1 MPIIDDPALIRCG
14 DREQLGAA
22 LLESRANTLRTF
34 ACYERSL
41 RATALQVP
49 YSAEVNPP
57 LWELGHVG
65 WFQEYWIGRNPQR
78 MRGVAADPEAR
89 RGAPALPNGD
99 ELYDSSRIEHTSR
112 WRLPLPDAAETRAYL
127 ARTLEQTLQIL
138 ARPEGEAEGLL
149 YFAWLAL
156 MHE

>member
-65 WFQEYWIGRNPQR
+65 WFQEYWIRRNPQR
-78 MRGVAADPEAR
+78 ARGIAADPD
-89 RGAPALPNGD
+89 APRAASSLVNAD
-99 ELYDSSRIEHTSR
+99 ALYDSSRVEHTSR
-112 WRLPLPDAAETRAYL
+112 WRLPLPDAVATRDYL
-127 ARTLEQTLQIL
+127 ARGLEQTLQTL
-138 ARPEGEAEGLL
+138 AQADT
-149 YFAWLAL
+149 A
-156 MHE
+156 